1 MLVLEFSLDEK
12 RLNIRSPQENL
23 WLGRAA
29 QSVAE
34 AFRFVTSK
42 ELDVDFSELI
52 TGWRFRRNSTGS
64 FVDIYLY
71 DNLSSGAGYSTKI
84 ATEIEVLFAE
94 MKQLMSECSCDSA
107 CQNCLKH
114 YRNQYVQGLLDRY
127 YGLNLL
133 EWGTEEKIPNSVP
146 NELQKKYIKSLEN
159 VLESNQFELNITND
173 AIFLHKDG
181 KKFELIIYPAMLIPP
196 KVIGKVYIS
205 EALFKYAKP
214 YAIEKICEM
223 CI

>member
-1 MLVLEFSLDEK
+1 MLVLEFALDEK
-12 RLNIRSPQENL
+12 KLNISSPRENL

-34 AFRFVTSK
+34 AFRFVASK
-42 ELDVDFSELI
+42 ELDVDFGELI
-52 TGWRFRRNSTGS
+52 TGWRFRKNSTGN
-64 FVDIYLY
+64 FIDIYLY

-84 ATEIEVLFAE
+84 AADIEILFGG
-94 MKQLMSECSCDSA
+94 MKHLLSDCTCDSA

-114 YRNQYVQGLLDRY
+114 YRNKYVQGLLDRF

-133 EWGTEEKIPNSVP
+133 EWGIEEKIPNPVP

-223 CI
+223 CV